1 MSTATRL
8 FVLLVQP
15 LLVQPLL
22 LPALA
27 RTSRQLGARPVGAP
41 ALRLAPRSRLV
52 VGLADDDNI
61 NGYRE
66 LGLAEDATYDEVM
79 DAFMSLSETYS
90 DNPERMMV
98 SPAAPYRST
107 PWRLLSPATLRRAQT
122 LELAKNKVLDERLK
136 QRMSGSLGGAEASPW
151 DERPVVRRPRARPE
165 SSCCARPDCM
175 RPLPAG
181 AHAAVGVRQGVRDAG
196 APYLRHPDE
205 GARHVVRSAAWR
217 HDHLLSRIPKARPC
231 PRAPALGP
239 ASSVA
244 PAPSTPGRAR
254 RVVFLGRLLM
264 LVNSGMLIYGRNTD
278 PVRRGRVWGGGKERP
293 ASRAAVGAPPFPFAH
308 RARRGGAGAAGRV
321 RAGGRD
327 PTDEEEADGHHDSG
341 AAWPRLPHP
350 HGHRFLPPRPSPC
363 RARRAASLPRLPP
376 PPRRSSSARTLPA
389 SASRSAAP
397 CSSASCA
404 AALAAPPCPC
414 P

>member
-1 MSTATRL
+1 MSAARL

-41 ALRLAPRSRLV
+41 ALPLAPRSRLV

-90 DNPERMMV
+90 DNPERMM
-98 SPAAPYRST
+98 
-107 PWRLLSPATLRRAQT
+107 T

-151 DERPVVRRPRARPE
+151 DERPVVRTPPWVYAKEYATRALRIFDIPTK
-165 SSCCARPDCM
+165 
-175 RPLPAG
+175 
-181 AHAAVGVRQGVRDAG
+181 AHAMSCVPLLG
-196 APYLRHPDE
+196 AMTTFCLVSP
-205 GARHVVRSAAWR
+205 
-217 HDHLLSRIPKARPC
+217 
-231 PRAPALGP
+231 
-239 ASSVA
+239 
-244 PAPSTPGRAR
+244 

-278 PVRRGRVWGGGKERP
+278 PVPRDEYGQVGEIRPMKKKPMGITILIVLGSYFAGQRLALRCAMFLGIFELRTYSSFFMGVSLILATLFTKAHGVFER
-293 ASRAAVGAPPFPFAH
+293 
-308 RARRGGAGAAGRV
+308 
-321 RAGGRD
+321 D
-327 PTDEEEADGHHDSG
+327 D
-341 AAWPRLPHP
+341 
-350 HGHRFLPPRPSPC
+350 
-363 RARRAASLPRLPP
+363 
-376 PPRRSSSARTLPA
+376 
-389 SASRSAAP
+389 
-397 CSSASCA
+397 
-404 AALAAPPCPC
+404 
-414 P
+414 

>member
-107 PWRLLSPATLRRAQT
+107 PRLQAVQPSPASPRADARAGQEQGAGRAAEAADVGQPRWGRG
-122 LELAKNKVLDERLK
+122 L
-136 QRMSGSLGGAEASPW
+136 SLGRASRGAP
-151 DERPVVRRPRARPE
+151 PARPPGE
-165 SSCCARPDCM
+165 LLLRPPRLHAAAARRCARRRGCTP
-175 RPLPAG
+175 
-181 AHAAVGVRQGVRDAG
+181 
-196 APYLRHPDE
+196 
-205 GARHVVRSAAWR
+205 RS
-217 HDHLLSRIPKARPC
+217 
-231 PRAPALGP
+231 
-239 ASSVA
+239 
-244 PAPSTPGRAR
+244 T
-254 RVVFLGRLLM
+254 
-264 LVNSGMLIYGRNTD
+264 
-278 PVRRGRVWGGGKERP
+278 RRGRSVSST
-293 ASRAAVGAPPFPFAH
+293 SR
-308 RARRGGAGAAGRV
+308 RRR
-321 RAGGRD
+321 
-327 PTDEEEADGHHDSG
+327 T
-341 AAWPRLPHP
+341 
-350 HGHRFLPPRPSPC
+350 PC
-363 RARRAASLPRLPP
+363 RAFRCL
-376 PPRRSSSARTLPA
+376 
-389 SASRSAAP
+389 AP
-397 CSSASCA
+397 
-404 AALAAPPCPC
+404 
-414 P
+414 